1 MQVNKQ
7 LLDAVRKQLQLPAG
21 NAAADAAVLRQHSGA
36 ARGSAASGAGGRGD
50 GNGNGQQLRIGRLS
64 GSKGRD
70 AGPAGKHTV
79 FGGDDLDD
87 DFEAPVCHP

>member
-36 ARGSAASGAGGRGD
+36 AWGSAASGAGGRGD
-50 GNGNGQQLRIGRLS
+50 GNGSGQQLRIGRLS

-87 DFEAPVCHP
+87 DFEAPVRRP